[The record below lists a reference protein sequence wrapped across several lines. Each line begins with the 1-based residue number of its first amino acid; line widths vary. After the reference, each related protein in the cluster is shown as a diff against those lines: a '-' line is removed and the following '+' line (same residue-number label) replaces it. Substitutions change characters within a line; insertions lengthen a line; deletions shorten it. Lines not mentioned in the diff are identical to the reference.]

1 LSVTTGT
8 APVPFCLAS
17 YFPSLPPPP
26 PQVSRSCQN
35 IIRVSPLLHIL
46 AGKCGENILFSL
58 PSNRNLKGKSH
69 EILFDLKSIIFTHS
83 QTPINRT
90 ALLIWAWSVSNIKI
104 HTGHTYLFL
113 ENKYLIKGIKKM
125 FPHKILT
132 FHSWENI
139 YCKFTCQ
146 IEIWIT

>member
-1 LSVTTGT
+1 MGYVVHSDSIVNLG
-8 APVPFCLAS
+8 L
-17 YFPSLPPPP
+17 
-26 PQVSRSCQN
+26 VS
-35 IIRVSPLLHIL
+35 I
-46 AGKCGENILFSL
+46 
-58 PSNRNLKGKSH
+58 
-69 EILFDLKSIIFTHS
+69 
-83 QTPINRT
+83 
-90 ALLIWAWSVSNIKI
+90 SNIKI

-139 YCKFTCQ
+139 YCKFTCP